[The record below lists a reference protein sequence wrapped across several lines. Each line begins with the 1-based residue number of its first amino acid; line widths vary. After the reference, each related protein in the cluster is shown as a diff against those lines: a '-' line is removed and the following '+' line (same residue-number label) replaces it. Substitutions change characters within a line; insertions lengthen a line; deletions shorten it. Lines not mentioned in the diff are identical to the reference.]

1 MGGVVVAKFLCMA
14 KARKEYEA
22 IVTCTMGCA
31 FFGAPFKGSEMA
43 KVALL
48 YSSVFGNDAYE
59 SLLSFMRTETNDTLD
74 EVVSDFMEIRE
85 KLVPKIEL
93 FCAYEEVPTD
103 VAYAERMVNSP
114 KMSSLTQHKF
124 FRAGAKKLME
134 VGFSGLPGTHFVTKE
149 SAVLP
154 GAHTIGLTVGHADL
168 IRFESIT
175 SEKFVPVKMALTS
188 MVQTARINARKRTSG
203 QNLLSH
209 KFVNQVRRSLEG
221 VDMRQKFRAKVEQR
235 QTTSWLT
242 SEPQYQEWMA
252 IGDSAKP
259 LRYPHM
265 WLKGGPGLGKTNASL
280 AAIHTIGQTQLREQQ
295 TESAG
300 KNETF
305 LAYFLCERSSGYDTA
320 EDVLKNL
327 ITQLIDQEESLAQH
341 ARWFVPNPG
350 YRGAASDDSSRG
362 DLDTPASG
370 AKATATVDNLW
381 QCLQDMIEDPIVS
394 SIHVI
399 ISNFHLLDS
408 SESTT
413 ALLVKLREDAFSTVA
428 TPHVNH
434 RARWLITSR
443 DDQHI
448 RSHLTAKCIAVIDLE
463 NDREYGGK
471 VKIARQK
478 HAKDTVTK
486 LRHTKKY
493 SSDLASYIR
502 NSIESQSADEKWI
515 DVLCLLLGAMPNNSS
530 SLTIR
535 KWLREMGRYSINK
548 LVDHA
553 RDTILSR
560 NEDLTLEIDE
570 LLQTLT
576 IAYEPPTL
584 ADLAVL
590 TEIEDIQQLTELV
603 RKCSPV
609 LQIGEVS
616 EDRNKVIFGHPEF
629 RDHLVTLYHGES
641 EQRKR
646 YHGSMAWRCFK
657 YIEKSYGHGRNG
669 DAKGMRSSALTERII
684 DDSNVLVMANEDEEP
699 DDAGTRGHA
708 SALSRTYPIK
718 YLYRHLSEGFPDVAR
733 ELFDDDRDFWGRDES
748 IRSEWLRD
756 FQTLTTDLRDLNT
769 SGMSALHVAA
779 AIGANELVTV
789 LIDKNGQAALSWTN
803 GDGMTA
809 LHVAANNNHLDV
821 VDTLIKAGADI
832 EAGEGD
838 VGTALHC
845 AALLGNCA
853 IMAFLI
859 EKGANVNALGRDIGP
874 VINAAIR
881 SGTVDAVKQIM
892 DRDVRF
898 DLDYTRCDPPLSLAA
913 RIPESSLFQQIL
925 ETGRDKWLQNVKL
938 LDQALIS
945 ASYSGRLESVRILL
959 KFPQVYTDNTVES
972 SIRIAATERNWATAN
987 ELLDYIIDDTT
998 RDERRDVKLTEVF
1011 YLAATS
1017 RGERLDL
1024 LEKIWTFTN
1033 RTITQDVLDI
1043 SLYQATVLNRDT
1055 TVVWL
1060 LENCGASANATADR
1074 PGWLALDWAEFSSS
1088 ADFWNAL
1095 NAAASIGN
1103 AFLVRTLISK
1113 GAEIDGDRDYALQLA
1128 ASEGHAEVVKILL
1141 ESGAAI
1147 DKELTSNDELGFFS
1161 GTALQAA
1168 CDRSRERVVE
1178 VLLTHGAD
1186 PNLGGGVLTNPIT
1199 AATQRAQPEILRLL
1213 LKASEINVNVK
1224 GGEDGSTPLINAATH
1239 MSTEFVELLV
1249 RKGADI
1255 NAANLAGDT
1264 ALIMAAWKGDKGCVE
1279 MLCDAGADV
1288 TYRSHRGLATQVAAE
1303 NLHPECAHV
1312 LAEKTGGTI
1321 DAYREKVADALATLK
1336 ERDRTNEGLEAMLAE
1351 TQEQLQ
1357 IANKDI
1363 VFRELEKARLKSFE
1377 AIQGQT
1383 YQSIGEQM
1391 KAIRAERAELLKQL
1405 DVSKGQNELITDTV
1419 IHVQALLDE
1428 ERQTNAALRKR
1439 QGYATLQ
1446 DEMRAAV
1453 EASEQAKRD
1462 TLETIQIEEHKRG
1475 ELQHEIEALQNTVKA
1490 AQDQVAS
1497 AETATMVALGVATAE
1512 RNEKAHIQSQLEDSQ
1527 NSAQE
1532 LRDVLASI
1540 QLAALKTP
1548 SEHHEV
1554 RAAGPAGQDYFRHH
1568 SVPGNIHSGENGSSG
1583 ATGSPILASPGGMV
1597 MTPGSPPTS
1606 PYSPGGTPS
1615 GGFRTVH
1622 GQHRADGSFGGYR
1635 TERRGMRRTKTDS
1648 LYDLSVKGESGEE
1661 AASVRSDGHS
1671 SSTTMG

>member
-1 MGGVVVAKFLCMA
+1 MA

-203 QNLLSH
+203 QNLLSP

-350 YRGAASDDSSRG
+350 YRGAASDDSLRG

-381 QCLQDMIEDPIVS
+381 QCLQDMVEDPIVS

-486 LRHTKKY
+486 LRQTKKY

-502 NSIESQSADEKWI
+502 NSIESQSEDEKWI

-553 RDTILSR
+553 RDTILSQ

-609 LQIGEVS
+609 LRIGEVS
-616 EDRNKVIFGHPEF
+616 EDWNKVIFGHPEF

-657 YIEKSYGHGRNG
+657 YIENSYGHGRNG
-669 DAKGMRSSALTERII
+669 DTKAMRSSSLTERII

-699 DDAGTRGHA
+699 DDAGTQGHA

-733 ELFDDDRDFWGRDES
+733 
-748 IRSEWLRD
+748 
-756 FQTLTTDLRDLNT
+756 
-769 SGMSALHVAA
+769 
-779 AIGANELVTV
+779 
-789 LIDKNGQAALSWTN
+789 
-803 GDGMTA
+803 
-809 LHVAANNNHLDV
+809 
-821 VDTLIKAGADI
+821 
-832 EAGEGD
+832 
-838 VGTALHC
+838 
-845 AALLGNCA
+845 
-853 IMAFLI
+853 
-859 EKGANVNALGRDIGP
+859 RDIGP

-881 SGTVDAVKQIM
+881 SGTVDAVKQVM
-892 DRDVRF
+892 DKDVRF

-972 SIRIAATERNWATAN
+972 SIRIAATERNWATVN

-998 RDERRDVKLTEVF
+998 RGERRDVKLTEVF

-1033 RTITQDVLDI
+1033 RAITQDVLDI
-1043 SLYQATVLNRDT
+1043 SLYQSTVLNRDT

-1074 PGWLALDWAEFSSS
+1074 PGWLALDWAEFASS

-1213 LKASEINVNVK
+1213 LKAPEINVNVK

-1249 RKGADI
+1249 RRGADI

-1264 ALIMAAWKGDKGCVE
+1264 ALIMAAWKGDRGCVE

-1321 DAYREKVADALATLK
+1321 DAYRERVADALATLK

-1363 VFRELEKARLKSFE
+1363 EFRELEKARLKSFE

-1391 KAIRAERAELLKQL
+1391 KAIKAERAELLKQF
-1405 DVSKGQNELITDTV
+1405 DVSKGQNELLTDTV

-1490 AQDQVAS
+1490 AHDQVAS
-1497 AETATMVALGVATAE
+1497 AETATMVALG
-1512 RNEKAHIQSQLEDSQ
+1512 
-1527 NSAQE
+1527 
-1532 LRDVLASI
+1532 
-1540 QLAALKTP
+1540 
-1548 SEHHEV
+1548 
-1554 RAAGPAGQDYFRHH
+1554 
-1568 SVPGNIHSGENGSSG
+1568 
-1583 ATGSPILASPGGMV
+1583 
-1597 MTPGSPPTS
+1597 
-1606 PYSPGGTPS
+1606 
-1615 GGFRTVH
+1615 
-1622 GQHRADGSFGGYR
+1622 
-1635 TERRGMRRTKTDS
+1635 
-1648 LYDLSVKGESGEE
+1648 
-1661 AASVRSDGHS
+1661 
-1671 SSTTMG
+1671 

>member
-1 MGGVVVAKFLCMA
+1 MGGVVIAKFLCMA

-154 GAHTIGLTVGHADL
+154 GTHTIGLTVGHADL

-242 SEPQYQEWMA
+242 SEPQYQQWMA

-259 LRYPHM
+259 LRSPHM

-280 AAIHTIGQTQLREQQ
+280 AAIHTIGQTQLQEQQ

-300 KNETF
+300 RNETF

-350 YRGAASDDSSRG
+350 YRGAASDDSLRS

-408 SESTT
+408 GESTT

-428 TPHVNH
+428 TPRVNH

-486 LRHTKKY
+486 LRQTKKY

-502 NSIESQSADEKWI
+502 NSIESQSEDEKWI
-515 DVLCLLLGAMPNNSS
+515 DSLCLLLGAMPNNSS

-535 KWLREMGRYSINK
+535 KWLREMSRYSINR

-553 RDTILSR
+553 RDTILSQ

-629 RDHLVTLYHGES
+629 RDHLITLYHGDS

-657 YIEKSYGHGRNG
+657 YIEKSYDRGQNG
-669 DAKGMRSSALTERII
+669 DAKGMRSLALTERII

-699 DDAGTRGHA
+699 DDAGPQVKRP
-708 SALSRTYPIK
+708 LS
-718 YLYRHLSEGFPDVAR
+718 VAR
-733 ELFDDDRDFWGRDES
+733 TQSSTS
-748 IRSEWLRD
+748 IDILAKD
-756 FQTLTTDLRDLNT
+756 FQMLRVSFSTTTGT
-769 SGMSALHVAA
+769 SGAEMKAY
-779 AIGANELVTV
+779 GAN
-789 LIDKNGQAALSWTN
+789 G
-803 GDGMTA
+803 
-809 LHVAANNNHLDV
+809 
-821 VDTLIKAGADI
+821 
-832 EAGEGD
+832 
-838 VGTALHC
+838 
-845 AALLGNCA
+845 
-853 IMAFLI
+853 
-859 EKGANVNALGRDIGP
+859 
-874 VINAAIR
+874 
-881 SGTVDAVKQIM
+881 
-892 DRDVRF
+892 
-898 DLDYTRCDPPLSLAA
+898 
-913 RIPESSLFQQIL
+913 
-925 ETGRDKWLQNVKL
+925 
-938 LDQALIS
+938 
-945 ASYSGRLESVRILL
+945 
-959 KFPQVYTDNTVES
+959 
-972 SIRIAATERNWATAN
+972 
-987 ELLDYIIDDTT
+987 
-998 RDERRDVKLTEVF
+998 
-1011 YLAATS
+1011 
-1017 RGERLDL
+1017 
-1024 LEKIWTFTN
+1024 
-1033 RTITQDVLDI
+1033 
-1043 SLYQATVLNRDT
+1043 
-1055 TVVWL
+1055 
-1060 LENCGASANATADR
+1060 
-1074 PGWLALDWAEFSSS
+1074 
-1088 ADFWNAL
+1088 
-1095 NAAASIGN
+1095 
-1103 AFLVRTLISK
+1103 
-1113 GAEIDGDRDYALQLA
+1113 
-1128 ASEGHAEVVKILL
+1128 
-1141 ESGAAI
+1141 
-1147 DKELTSNDELGFFS
+1147 
-1161 GTALQAA
+1161 
-1168 CDRSRERVVE
+1168 
-1178 VLLTHGAD
+1178 
-1186 PNLGGGVLTNPIT
+1186 
-1199 AATQRAQPEILRLL
+1199 
-1213 LKASEINVNVK
+1213 SEI
-1224 GGEDGSTPLINAATH
+1224 
-1239 MSTEFVELLV
+1239 
-1249 RKGADI
+1249 
-1255 NAANLAGDT
+1255 
-1264 ALIMAAWKGDKGCVE
+1264 
-1279 MLCDAGADV
+1279 
-1288 TYRSHRGLATQVAAE
+1288 
-1303 NLHPECAHV
+1303 
-1312 LAEKTGGTI
+1312 
-1321 DAYREKVADALATLK
+1321 
-1336 ERDRTNEGLEAMLAE
+1336 
-1351 TQEQLQ
+1351 
-1357 IANKDI
+1357 
-1363 VFRELEKARLKSFE
+1363 FR
-1377 AIQGQT
+1377 Q
-1383 YQSIGEQM
+1383 
-1391 KAIRAERAELLKQL
+1391 
-1405 DVSKGQNELITDTV
+1405 
-1419 IHVQALLDE
+1419 
-1428 ERQTNAALRKR
+1428 
-1439 QGYATLQ
+1439 
-1446 DEMRAAV
+1446 
-1453 EASEQAKRD
+1453 
-1462 TLETIQIEEHKRG
+1462 
-1475 ELQHEIEALQNTVKA
+1475 
-1490 AQDQVAS
+1490 
-1497 AETATMVALGVATAE
+1497 
-1512 RNEKAHIQSQLEDSQ
+1512 
-1527 NSAQE
+1527 
-1532 LRDVLASI
+1532 
-1540 QLAALKTP
+1540 
-1548 SEHHEV
+1548 
-1554 RAAGPAGQDYFRHH
+1554 
-1568 SVPGNIHSGENGSSG
+1568 
-1583 ATGSPILASPGGMV
+1583 
-1597 MTPGSPPTS
+1597 
-1606 PYSPGGTPS
+1606 
-1615 GGFRTVH
+1615 
-1622 GQHRADGSFGGYR
+1622 
-1635 TERRGMRRTKTDS
+1635 
-1648 LYDLSVKGESGEE
+1648 
-1661 AASVRSDGHS
+1661 
-1671 SSTTMG
+1671 